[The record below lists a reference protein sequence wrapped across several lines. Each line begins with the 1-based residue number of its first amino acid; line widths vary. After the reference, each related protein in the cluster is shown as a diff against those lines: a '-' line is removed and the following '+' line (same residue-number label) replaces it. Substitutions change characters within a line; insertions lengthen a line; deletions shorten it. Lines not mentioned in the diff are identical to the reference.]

1 MCGIRVGTRLTR
13 ERGVMCDWRRERNQR
28 MKLKGE
34 EEGGRTGRHDSSAL
48 LMQRRFVEDGGV
60 TNEMCEQQPPVQ
72 AKK

>member
-1 MCGIRVGTRLTR
+1 
-13 ERGVMCDWRRERNQR
+13 